1 MVQPGGKGT
10 DSSAAESKKEMTD
23 VNIFIAFTAGIFS
36 FLSPCVLPLIPSYLS
51 FISGV
56 SLEEVRAAQVGSRTR
71 WRVAW
76 NSLAFILGF
85 SLVFISLGA
94 SASFLAGFFLS
105 YRSVIRV
112 LGGIFILAVGIYLMG
127 FFKMPALD
135 RYLQFH
141 LKDKPAGYLGSAI
154 VGITF
159 GAARIP
165 CVGPILGAILT
176 LAATSSEIGTG
187 IFYLGTYA
195 AGLAV
200 PFFLSA
206 VAVNSFFEFSQKFRR
221 YVQAVH
227 VAAGVLLIVV
237 GILLITDYMTLLNI
251 YAIRFTPE
259 WLIKRL

>member
-1 MVQPGGKGT
+1 M
-10 DSSAAESKKEMTD
+10 
-23 VNIFIAFTAGIFS
+23 
-36 FLSPCVLPLIPSYLS
+36 IPSYLS

-56 SLEEVRAAQVGSRTR
+56 SLEEMRSVEVASHIRK
-71 WRVAW
+71 RVLL
-76 NSLAFILGF
+76 NSLAFISGF

-94 SASFLAGFFLS
+94 SVSFLAGFFLS
-105 YRSVIRV
+105 YRSLIRV
-112 LGGIFILAVGIYLMG
+112 LGGIFILAVGIYLLG
-127 FFKMPALD
+127 VVKFSVLD

-141 LKDKPAGYLGSAI
+141 LKNKPGGYLGSAL

-159 GAARIP
+159 GAAWIP

-195 AGLAV
+195 AGLAL

-221 YVQAVH
+221 YLQVVH
-227 VAAGVLLIVV
+227 VTAGILLIIV
-237 GILLITDYMTLLNI
+237 GVLLITDYMTLLNI

>member
-1 MVQPGGKGT
+1 
-10 DSSAAESKKEMTD
+10 MTD
-23 VNIFIAFTAGIFS
+23 VNIFVAFTAGIFS

-56 SLEEVRAAQVGSRTR
+56 SLEEMRSAHLASHIRK
-71 WRVAW
+71 RVLL

-85 SLVFISLGA
+85 SLVFVSLGA
-94 SASFLAGFFLS
+94 SVSFLASFFLS
-105 YRSVIRV
+105 YRSLIRV
-112 LGGIFILAVGIYLMG
+112 LGGIFILTVGIYLLG
-127 FFKMPALD
+127 FVKISVLE

-141 LKDKPAGYLGSAI
+141 LKDKPAGYLGSAL
-154 VGITF
+154 VGMTF
-159 GAARIP
+159 GVAWIP

-176 LAATSSEIGTG
+176 LAATSSETRTG
-187 IFYLGTYA
+187 VFYLATYA
-195 AGLAV
+195 AGLAI

-227 VAAGVLLIVV
+227 VAAGILLIVV

-251 YAIRFTPE
+251 YAIRLTPE

>member
-1 MVQPGGKGT
+1 
-10 DSSAAESKKEMTD
+10 MTE
-23 VNIFIAFTAGIFS
+23 VSIFVAFTAGIFS

-56 SLEEVRAAQVGSRTR
+56 SLEDMRAAQLGSRTR
-71 WRVAW
+71 RRVAW
-76 NSLAFILGF
+76 NAIAFVIGF
-85 SLVFISLGA
+85 SLVFVSLGA

-105 YRSVIRV
+105 YRGLIRV
-112 LGGIFILAVGIYLMG
+112 FGGIFILAVGIYLLD
-127 FFKMPALD
+127 FVKAPALD

-141 LKDKPAGYLGSAI
+141 LKDKPAGYLGSAL

-159 GAARIP
+159 GAAWIP

-176 LAATSSEIGTG
+176 LAATSSEIATG

-206 VAVNSFFEFSQKFRR
+206 IAVNSFFEFSQKFRR
-221 YVQAVH
+221 HLRAVH
-227 VAAGVLLIVV
+227 VTAGVLLIIV

>member
-1 MVQPGGKGT
+1 
-10 DSSAAESKKEMTD
+10 MTD
-23 VNIFIAFTAGIFS
+23 INLYVAFTAGIFS
-36 FLSPCVLPLIPSYLS
+36 FLSPCVLPIIPSYLS
-51 FISGV
+51 FVSGV
-56 SLEEVRAAQVGSRTR
+56 SLQDMRAAQVVTHIRK
-71 WRVAW
+71 RVLL

-94 SASFLAGFFLS
+94 SASFLASFFLG

-112 LGGIFILAVGIYLMG
+112 MGGIFILAVGIYLLG
-127 FFKMPALD
+127 VVKFSVLD
-135 RYLQFH
+135 RYLQVH
-141 LKDKPAGYLGSAI
+141 LKDKPAGYLGSGL
-154 VGITF
+154 VGMTF
-159 GAARIP
+159 GAAWIP

-187 IFYLGTYA
+187 ILYLGTYA
-195 AGLAV
+195 VGLAL

-227 VAAGVLLIVV
+227 VAAGILLIIV
-237 GILLITDYMTLLNI
+237 GILLITDYMTFLNI

>member
-1 MVQPGGKGT
+1 
-10 DSSAAESKKEMTD
+10 
-23 VNIFIAFTAGIFS
+23 
-36 FLSPCVLPLIPSYLS
+36 
-51 FISGV
+51 
-56 SLEEVRAAQVGSRTR
+56 VRAAQVGSRVR
-71 WRVAW
+71 WRVAF
-76 NSLAFILGF
+76 NSLSFILGF
-85 SLVFISLGA
+85 SLVFVSLGA

-105 YRSVIRV
+105 YRSLIRV
-112 LGGIFILAVGIYLMG
+112 LGGIFILAVGIYLIG
-127 FFKMPALD
+127 FVKISVLD

-141 LKDKPAGYLGSAI
+141 LKDKPAGYLGSAL
-154 VGITF
+154 VGMTF
-159 GAARIP
+159 GAAWIP

-187 IFYLGTYA
+187 IFYLATYA

-221 YVQAVH
+221 YLQAVH
-227 VAAGVLLIVV
+227 VAAGILLIVV
-237 GILLITDYMTLLNI
+237 GILLITDYMALLNI

>member
-1 MVQPGGKGT
+1 
-10 DSSAAESKKEMTD
+10 MTD
-23 VNIFIAFTAGIFS
+23 VNILVAFTAGIFS
-36 FLSPCVLPLIPSYLS
+36 FLSPCVLPIIPSYLS

-56 SLEEVRAAQVGSRTR
+56 SLEEMRAAHFASHIRR
-71 WRVAW
+71 RVLL

-94 SASFLAGFFLS
+94 SASFLASFFLG
-105 YRSVIRV
+105 YRGLIRV
-112 LGGIFILAVGIYLMG
+112 LGGIFIMAVGIYLLG
-127 FFKMPALD
+127 VFKASVLD
-135 RYLQFH
+135 NYLQVH
-141 LKDKPAGYLGSAI
+141 LKDKPAGYLGSGL

-159 GAARIP
+159 GAAWIP

-187 IFYLGTYA
+187 ILYLGTYA
-195 AGLAV
+195 AGLAL

-221 YVQAVH
+221 YLQAVH
-227 VAAGVLLIVV
+227 VTAGIFLIIV

-251 YAIRFTPE
+251 YALRFTPE

>member
-1 MVQPGGKGT
+1 MGRNGENG
-10 DSSAAESKKEMTD
+10 MTD
-23 VNIFIAFTAGIFS
+23 VNIFVAFTAGIFS

-56 SLEEVRAAQVGSRTR
+56 SLEEMRASHFTNPVRRR
-71 WRVAW
+71 LLL
-76 NSLAFILGF
+76 NSLAFISGF
-85 SLVFISLGA
+85 SLVFVSLGA
-94 SASFLAGFFLS
+94 SASFLGSYFLS
-105 YRSVIRV
+105 YRSFIRV
-112 LGGIFILAVGIYLMG
+112 SGGVFILAVGIYLLG
-127 FFKMPALD
+127 FVKISGLD

-141 LKDKPAGYLGSAI
+141 LKDKPGGYLGSGL
-154 VGITF
+154 VGMTF
-159 GAARIP
+159 GAAWIP

-176 LAATSSEIGTG
+176 LAATSSEIGSG
-187 IFYLGTYA
+187 LFYLATYA

-206 VAVNSFFEFSQKFRR
+206 VAVNSFLEFSQKFRR

-227 VAAGVLLIVV
+227 VAAGILLIIV

>member
-1 MVQPGGKGT
+1 
-10 DSSAAESKKEMTD
+10 MTD
-23 VNIFIAFTAGIFS
+23 VNLLVAFTAGIFS

-56 SLEEVRAAQVGSRTR
+56 SLEKVRAAQVGSRTR

-76 NSLAFILGF
+76 NSLAFISGF

-94 SASFLAGFFLS
+94 SASFLSGFFLS
-105 YRSVIRV
+105 YRGLIRV
-112 LGGIFILAVGIYLMG
+112 LGGMFILAVGIYIMG

-141 LKDKPAGYLGSAI
+141 LKDKPAGYLGSAV

-159 GAARIP
+159 GAAWIP

-187 IFYLGTYA
+187 IFYLATYA

-221 YVQAVH
+221 YLQAVH
-227 VAAGVLLIVV
+227 MTAGILLMIV
-237 GILLITDYMTLLNI
+237 GILLITNYMTLLNI

>member
-1 MVQPGGKGT
+1 
-10 DSSAAESKKEMTD
+10 MTD
-23 VNIFIAFTAGIFS
+23 INIFVAFTAGIFS

-56 SLEEVRAAQVGSRTR
+56 SLEEIRIAHLASHIRK
-71 WRVAW
+71 RVLL

-85 SLVFISLGA
+85 SLVFVSLGA
-94 SASFLAGFFLS
+94 SVSFLASFFLS
-105 YRSVIRV
+105 YRSLIRV
-112 LGGIFILAVGIYLMG
+112 LGGIFILTVGIYLLG
-127 FFKMPALD
+127 FVKISVLE

-141 LKDKPAGYLGSAI
+141 LKDKPAGYLGSAL
-154 VGITF
+154 VGMTF
-159 GAARIP
+159 GVAWIP

-176 LAATSSEIGTG
+176 LAATSSETRTG
-187 IFYLGTYA
+187 VFYLATYA
-195 AGLAV
+195 AGLAI

-227 VAAGVLLIVV
+227 VAAGILLIVV

>member
-1 MVQPGGKGT
+1 MLV
-10 DSSAAESKKEMTD
+10 
-23 VNIFIAFTAGIFS
+23 AFTAGIFS
-36 FLSPCVLPLIPSYLS
+36 FLSPCVLPMIPSYLS

-56 SLEEVRAAQVGSRTR
+56 SLEEMRAAHFASHIRR
-71 WRVAW
+71 RVLL

-94 SASFLAGFFLS
+94 SASFLSGFFLS
-105 YRSVIRV
+105 YRSLIRV
-112 LGGIFILAVGIYLMG
+112 LGGIFILAVGIYLLG
-127 FFKMPALD
+127 VVKFSVLD

-141 LKDKPAGYLGSAI
+141 LKNKPGGYLGSAL

-159 GAARIP
+159 GAAWIP

-176 LAATSSEIGTG
+176 LAATSSEIGRG
-187 IFYLGTYA
+187 IFYLATYA
-195 AGLAV
+195 AGLAL

-206 VAVNSFFEFSQKFRR
+206 VAVNSFFEFSQEFRR
-221 YVQAVH
+221 YVRAVH
-227 VAAGVLLIVV
+227 VTAGVFLIIV

-251 YAIRFTPE
+251 YAIRLTPE